1 MLKNLEKYILFNGLK
16 INEIEELTAKYSFQS
31 KKYQKEDLIATAD
44 DEVTSLLI
52 IIEGSVRGEM
62 TDGSGKT
69 IKIEDIESPDLLAPA
84 FLFGNQNRF
93 PVSIIANNSAIVIHI
108 QKVEFLKLMQSNS
121 LVLSNFLDNISNRA
135 QFLSGKLKFMSFQ
148 TIKGKIAHFFL
159 QISKKTGKDE
169 FICPKSQNEMAEMFG
184 VARPSLSR
192 AVRDMDND
200 GLILA
205 NGKNIKIMNKAG
217 LKSLLK

>member
-1 MLKNLEKYILFNGLK
+1 MLKNLEKCILFNGLK
-16 INEIEELTAKYSFQS
+16 INEIEELTTKYSFQS

-44 DEVTSLLI
+44 DEVSSLLI
-52 IIEGSVRGEM
+52 LIEGSVRGEM

-69 IKIEDIESPDLLAPA
+69 IKIEDIESPDLLATA

-93 PVSIIANNSAIVIHI
+93 PVNIIANNSAIVMHI
-108 QKVEFLKLMQSNS
+108 QKAEFLKLMQSNS
-121 LVLSNFLDNISNRA
+121 VVLGNFLDNISNRA

-148 TIKGKIAHFFL
+148 TIKGKLAHFFL
-159 QISKKTGKDE
+159 QISKKTGMDE

-192 AVRDMDND
+192 AIREMNSE

-205 NGKNIKIMNKAG
+205 NGKNIKIIDKEG
-217 LKSLLK
+217 LKGLLK